1 MPAPAPLEVPDGMSS
16 EALAVEGLL
25 PEANATGWRTSLG
38 KLAALCGGRLKKDGR
53 RESFPLTA

>member
-1 MPAPAPLEVPDGMSS
+1 MVPDGMSS
-16 EALAVEGLL
+16 EALAFEGLL
-25 PEANATGWRTSLG
+25 PEANSTGWRLSLG